1 MFIVKIYAASVEQV
15 LSRGFNVSEGKED
28 YYLAQKKKSLVLVF
42 LLIFFYYLF
51 VWLEQCSVSLL
62 TFSVIHNFL
71 HHVNCMYANMRSHTL
86 VKQQRGVSSK
96 LCISDRIEES
106 SSLRVQ
112 RVILPSKA

>member
-62 TFSVIHNFL
+62 TFSVIHNFSSPCKL
-71 HHVNCMYANMRSHTL
+71 HVCKHALTYAGQAA
-86 VKQQRGVSSK
+86 KG
-96 LCISDRIEES
+96 CF
-106 SSLRVQ
+106 
-112 RVILPSKA
+112 